1 MTIVITI
8 IIVILYMISS
18 YISKNNDDFN
28 TKRFYICIVN
38 LSILL
43 IIFILSYFN
52 NTKSLNENLL
62 LSSYVYMI
70 LAVRSYFVKMR
81 KTLIIKKIKHSNDH
95 IRQSN
100 LKEKLEFLRTSK
112 NRGFHF
118 FYISICLFL
127 MTIILNN
134 NEFIRSDDEF
144 YSFVAVTVVFYLIFT
159 FIQMI
164 FYLIKYKIVT
174 HHILV
179 SILCAIW
186 VSISIALLLN

>member
-8 IIVILYMISS
+8 IIVLLYMISS

-118 FYISICLFL
+118 SIFP
-127 MTIILNN
+127 
-134 NEFIRSDDEF
+134 
-144 YSFVAVTVVFYLIFT
+144 FVCF
-159 FIQMI
+159 
-164 FYLIKYKIVT
+164 
-174 HHILV
+174 
-179 SILCAIW
+179 
-186 VSISIALLLN
+186 

>member
-1 MTIVITI
+1 M
-8 IIVILYMISS
+8 MI
-18 YISKNNDDFN
+18 FN
-28 TKRFYICIVN
+28 TKKVLHLYSEFKYTFN
-38 LSILL
+38 N
-43 IIFILSYFN
+43 FILSYFN

-144 YSFVAVTVVFYLIFT
+144 YSFRCRNSC
-159 FIQMI
+159 
-164 FYLIKYKIVT
+164 
-174 HHILV
+174 ILLDIYIHTDD
-179 SILCAIW
+179 ILF
-186 VSISIALLLN
+186 N